1 MYPRE
6 SDGYLASAF
15 CLVFCDGNPCF
26 GVRGENRFSTEQ
38 GLCLVITRKEEIQM
52 TNSKK
57 LLKMIVL
64 SMLIA
69 LGVVISPI
77 LRVEGMCPMAHFIN
91 IVCSVFLGPWYSLLC
106 ATLIGIIRMTT
117 MGIPPIALTGAIF
130 GAFLSGVFYR
140 ISKGKIIFA
149 VLGEIIGTGIIGAI
163 VSYPVMNYIWGKEGL
178 SWLFYVPS
186 FICGTLIGGSIA
198 FVFLRKLADNEMLTK
213 IQNMLLSKN
222 YQDKS
227 SLLSNTLVIASFGAI
242 LFVVIEIASGIFNF
256 VSPIFDVLP
265 YVALIICIVIA
276 TIYYIFKKVK
286 KDDR

>member
-1 MYPRE
+1 
-6 SDGYLASAF
+6 
-15 CLVFCDGNPCF
+15 
-26 GVRGENRFSTEQ
+26 
-38 GLCLVITRKEEIQM
+38 M

-64 SMLIA
+64 SMLVA

-106 ATLIGIIRMTT
+106 ATLIGIIRMST

-140 ISKGKIIFA
+140 TSKGKIIFA

-198 FVFLRKLADNEMLTK
+198 YVFLRKLADNEMLAK
-213 IQNMLLSKN
+213 IQNMLLAKN

-227 SLLSNTLVIASFGAI
+227 SLLSNTLVIAAFGAI
-242 LFVVIEIASGIFNF
+242 LFVIIEIASGIFNL
-256 VSPIFDVLP
+256 VAPIFDVLP
-265 YVALIICIVIA
+265 YVTLIICIVIA